1 MTDDKRT
8 QSVGKIQDQN
18 DGRWTTEVRGEVLGE
33 DHWQVLGARHDGLR
47 TAEMQRRGLW
57 ARLNTRPPVEHE
69 FFFKNM
75 NFFNKPFFDGSN
87 PVVTL

>member
-1 MTDDKRT
+1 MALYEYHEFE
-8 QSVGKIQDQN
+8 QIS
-18 DGRWTTEVRGEVLGE
+18 E
-33 DHWQVLGARHDGLR
+33 RHYTHLD
-47 TAEMQRRGLW
+47 
-57 ARLNTRPPVEHE
+57 TRPPVKRE

>member
-1 MTDDKRT
+1 MVDVVVET
-8 QSVGKIQDQN
+8 
-18 DGRWTTEVRGEVLGE
+18 VLE
-33 DHWQVLGARHDGLR
+33 LKAVD
-47 TAEMQRRGLW
+47 
-57 ARLNTRPPVEHE
+57 TRPPVKRE